1 MGSDARLPAFRRGA
15 SLFPLFIFAGCAP
28 ILIVRMVNRMDLE
41 KKAILVKEIE
51 LWRRNKLLP
60 EHYCDFLL
68 NLYAAEAADKSGSW
82 LGISSS
88 ALRNSSWKGW
98 MLGGGII
105 CFILLIGLNFT
116 SFGISLQIGIVLLA
130 LLCFYSFAYRFRSSH
145 PVVPNLL
152 VGAGS
157 LFLLVIGI
165 YLMKLNDIAEPAA
178 LAGYVAGT
186 SVIWLLTGLAGRMPI
201 FHFSG
206 WMGLVASYA
215 WLLHQKLGE
224 LSWLPLQLSWIPLC
238 VLFLW
243 SGWLFQQ
250 RSKRVGAIM
259 FLVGCI
265 VWFVPELYGF
275 IVPVDVMS
283 EVLQLSL
290 LGKMAAGVALLFLLR
305 KKWIEWVA

>member
-1 MGSDARLPAFRRGA
+1 
-15 SLFPLFIFAGCAP
+15 
-28 ILIVRMVNRMDLE
+28 MDME

-51 LWRRNKLLP
+51 HWRRSKLLP

-68 NLYAAEAADKSGSW
+68 NLYAVESSDKSGAW

-98 MLGGGII
+98 LLACAAI

-116 SFGISLQIGIVLLA
+116 SFGISLQIGIA
-130 LLCFYSFAYRFRSSH
+130 LLTLLCCYSFAYRFRSGN
-145 PVVPNLL
+145 PLLPNAL
-152 VGAGS
+152 VGIGS

-165 YLMKLNDIAEPAA
+165 YLMKLNDISDPSAF
-178 LAGYVAGT
+178 AGYVAGT
-186 SVIWLLTGLAGRMPI
+186 SVVWLLTGLIGRMPI

-206 WMGLVASYA
+206 WMGLVGSYA
-215 WLLHQKLGE
+215 WLLYRQLGE
-224 LSWLPLQLSWIPLC
+224 LTWLPLQLSWLPLC
-238 VLFLW
+238 VLFIW
-243 SGWLFQQ
+243 SGWLFHQ
-250 RSKRVGAIM
+250 RSKHLGAIL
-259 FLVGCI
+259 FLAGCI

-275 IVPVDVMS
+275 VVPVDITS

-290 LGKMAAGVALLFLLR
+290 LGKMAVGIALLFSFR